1 MLFRSITAPGQVVL
15 INPQGVY
22 FGKTA
27 TVDVGGLVATTHNS
41 ANQAFMDGQMKF
53 DRQGSSA
60 KVVNEGELKAALGGY
75 IALLAPEVR
84 NQGVIVA
91 QMGTVAL
98 AAGEAHHA
106 VRDFR
111 ALIDGRCIDIVQ
123 PSIPGVG
130 GITEAKRIVALAHA
144 QNLRVAPHVWGGAVG
159 LATASHFLAALPA
172 TPHTEHPP
180 HPSMLEYD
188 MSDNELRTKLL
199 KTPLKLE
206 DGHVLLPDGPGLGI
220 ELDWDAVER
229 YRVC

>member
-1 MLFRSITAPGQVVL
+1 MPAPRSRSAAASGATSKEWSWRARRSGRTSCCWSTSTAPTPPTWRWECARA
-15 INPQGVY
+15 IEP
-22 FGKTA
+22 FGIHWIEEPLPPGDFRGYA
-27 TVDVGGLVATTHNS
+27 
-41 ANQAFMDGQMKF
+41 
-53 DRQGSSA
+53 
-60 KVVNEGELKAALGGY
+60 ELRARSP
-75 IALLAPEVR
+75 I
-84 NQGVIVA
+84 
-91 QMGTVAL
+91 AL
-98 AAGEAHHA
+98 AAGEAHHT

-159 LATASHFLAALPA
+159 LATACHFLAALPA

-199 KTPLKLE
+199 KTPLRLE